1 MEAAFAFVLRGK
13 FSQRKGRKMKR
24 VTFTDVTLRD
34 SFKGGESVYTFKER
48 VEIAKVLDKLYVD
61 RICLSPIENVTAD
74 TMIVRTMAAVVK
86 NSVLS
91 IPVGFTSES
100 VEMAWN
106 AVSVARKPE
115 LFVCVPTS
123 AVQMEYVCHKKAPK
137 VMEMISELVSSA
149 KAKCDRVNFAAVDA
163 TRSDIPTLAE
173 AIRVAAENGACEI
186 TLCDNAGTLLP
197 DEMAKFVREVKAA
210 APVIEEKNIP
220 VCVQCS
226 NALCVG
232 AASAVAAL
240 REDGVDGVCVTVGGD
255 SAPSL
260 TDMAQIIRIKG
271 DDIGV
276 AFGIKTT
283 ELQRSLRQ
291 LGLVEKISGGDR
303 QSESNSGSAD
313 FVLDKNDDMT
323 AVAKATKKLGYDLS
337 DEDASKVYESFC
349 AVAEQKTVDA
359 RELDAI
365 IASVALQV
373 PPTYR
378 LVSYVINSGSHISST
393 ANIQVEKEGQMIS
406 EVCAGFGPIDAA
418 FLAIDA
424 VVGTRYELDDFQIQ
438 SVTEG
443 KEAMGSALVR
453 LRANGKLYS
462 GTGISTDIIGASIRA
477 YVNAINKVAY
487 EEKI

>member
-1 MEAAFAFVLRGK
+1 
-13 FSQRKGRKMKR
+13 
-24 VTFTDVTLRD
+24 LRD

-48 VEIAKVLDKLYVD
+48 VEIAKVLDKLHVD

-91 IPVGFTSES
+91 MPVDFTVES
-100 VEMAWN
+100 VDLAWN
-106 AVSVARKPE
+106 AVSVAKYPE
-115 LFVCVPTS
+115 LLVAVPTS
-123 AVQMEYVCHKKAPK
+123 AVQMEYICHKKAPK
-137 VMEMISELVSSA
+137 IMEMISELVSTA
-149 KAKCDRVNFAAVDA
+149 KAKCPRVNFAAVDA
-163 TRSDIPTLAE
+163 TRSDLPTLAQ
-173 AIRVAAENGACEI
+173 AIKTAIAAGACEI
-186 TLCDNAGTLLP
+186 TLCDSAGTFLP
-197 DEMAKFVREVKAA
+197 DEMAAFIADVKAA
-210 APVIEEKNIP
+210 VPEIGEGIAVN
-220 VCVQCS
+220 VQCS
-226 NALCVG
+226 NALSVG

-240 REDGVDGVCVTVGGD
+240 KDDAVCGVCVTVGGGE

-260 TDMAQIIRIKG
+260 SDMAQIMRIKG
-271 DDIGV
+271 DDLDCSC
-276 AFGIKTT
+276 GIKTT

-291 LGLVEKISGGDR
+291 LGLVEKIAGGDR
-303 QSESNSGSAD
+303 QTVDADSKED

-323 AVAKATKKLGYDLS
+323 TVAKATRKLGYDLS
-337 DEDASKVYESFC
+337 DEDISKVYESFC
-349 AVAEQKTVDA
+349 AVAQQKTVDA

-378 LVSYVINSGSHISST
+378 LVSYVINSGSNISST

-424 VVGTRYELDDFQIQ
+424 IVGTKYELDDFQIQ

-453 LRANGKLYS
+453 LRAGGKLYS
-462 GTGISTDIIGASIRA
+462 GTGISTDIIAASIRA
-477 YVNAINKVAY
+477 YVNAINKIAY
-487 EEKI
+487 EQKI

>member
-1 MEAAFAFVLRGK
+1 
-13 FSQRKGRKMKR
+13 MKR
-24 VTFTDVTLRD
+24 ITFTDVTLRD

-48 VEIAKVLDKLYVD
+48 VEIAKVLDKLHVD
-61 RICLSPIENVTAD
+61 RICLSPIENITAD

-91 IPVGFTSES
+91 IPVGFTEES
-100 VEMAWN
+100 VDVAWN
-106 AVSVARKPE
+106 AVSVAKKPE
-115 LFVCVPTS
+115 LMVCVPMS

-137 VMEMISELVSSA
+137 VMEMITQLVSA
-149 KAKCDRVNFAAVDA
+149 ARVKCGRVNFAAVDA
-163 TRSDIPTLAE
+163 TRGDIATISE
-173 AIRVAAENGACEI
+173 AISIAVKCGATEI

-197 DEMAKFVREVKAA
+197 DEMAKFIRDVKAA
-210 APVIEEKNIP
+210 TPIVADKNIP
-220 VCVQCS
+220 ISVQCS
-226 NALCVG
+226 NVLSVG

-240 REDGVDGVCVTVGGD
+240 KEDGVAGVCVTVSGD
-255 SAPSL
+255 NAPSF

-271 DDIGV
+271 DDLGFS
-276 AFGIKTT
+276 FGIKTT

-303 QSESNSGSAD
+303 QGDVKIGAAD
-313 FVLDKNDDMT
+313 FVLDRNDDIT
-323 AVAKATKKLGYDLS
+323 VIAKATKKMGYDLS
-337 DEDASKVYESFC
+337 DEDIAKVYESFC
-349 AVAEQKTVDA
+349 AVAKQKTVDA

-378 LVSYVINSGSHISST
+378 LISYVINSGSHISST
-393 ANIQVEKEGQMIS
+393 ANIQVEREGQMIS

-477 YVNAINKVAY
+477 YVNAINKIAY
-487 EEKI
+487 EQKI